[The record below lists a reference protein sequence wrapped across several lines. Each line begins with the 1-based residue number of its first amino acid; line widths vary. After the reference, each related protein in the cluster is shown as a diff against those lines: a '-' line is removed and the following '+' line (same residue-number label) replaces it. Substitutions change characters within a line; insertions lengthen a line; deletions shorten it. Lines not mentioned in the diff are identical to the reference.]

1 MHVWKG
7 HEAPVF
13 DMDLMSSSNLVTC
26 SQDRTLRIWD
36 IRAGGRNVD
45 ITQTSSAINAVSC
58 TTSLI
63 SSAHADG
70 SVAIWDPRSLSR
82 PVLNWEN
89 LHHHEVRSVQFCPHD
104 ESWIL
109 SASFDGT
116 VRCVQCT
123 QTTRQK
129 HTLTMYFQVRI
140 VSSEQKSTPTMKW
153 SEHDGKVLRARW
165 GGDVNFVSCSAD
177 RTVRVWE

>member
-1 MHVWKG
+1 M
-7 HEAPVF
+7 
-13 DMDLMSSSNLVTC
+13 
-26 SQDRTLRIWD
+26 
-36 IRAGGRNVD
+36 
-45 ITQTSSAINAVSC
+45 
-58 TTSLI
+58 I

-70 SVAIWDPRSLSR
+70 SVILWDPRSLSR
-82 PVLNWEN
+82 PVLSWEN
-89 LHHHEVRSVQFCPHD
+89 LHHHEVRSVQFCPRD

-116 VRCVQCT
+116 
-123 QTTRQK
+123 
-129 HTLTMYFQVRI
+129 VRI

-153 SEHDGKVLRARW
+153 SQHDGKVLRARW